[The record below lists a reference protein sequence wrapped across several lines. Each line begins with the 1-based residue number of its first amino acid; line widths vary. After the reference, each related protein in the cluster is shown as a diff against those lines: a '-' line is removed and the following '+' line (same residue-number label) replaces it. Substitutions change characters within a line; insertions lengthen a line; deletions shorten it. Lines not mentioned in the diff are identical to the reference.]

1 MRNDA
6 ISLGVAGLCY
16 AQIFRATRGRS
27 KRLHLLGVGGIL
39 ANVSINEDKFNHLND
54 VFEGEILRSV
64 VKKWIQKSDTAI
76 TSSSIIA
83 LKTKHSFTSD
93 LSNFQAVLSHIHN
106 RVHILQ

>member
-27 KRLHLLGVGGIL
+27 KKMLGVGGIL

-83 LKTKHSFTSD
+83 LKTRHSFTSD